1 MGTQTLKLETWN
13 LKLKTELTM
22 TNPVEATTDHQTI
35 KDWVERRNGRP
46 GIAKR
51 PEDVSHLRLLH
62 IVFPHTS
69 EAEAV
74 AEITWDEFFEVF
86 EAKELAFL
94 RYSQDELIIGD
105 EAHFYQFVN
114 RDRD

>member
-1 MGTQTLKLETWN
+1 
-13 LKLKTELTM
+13 M
-22 TNPVEATTDHQTI
+22 TNPVVATTDHQAI
-35 KDWVERRNGRP
+35 KEWVSRRDGRP
-46 GIAKR
+46 AIAKR
-51 PEDVSHLRLLH
+51 PEEVSHLRLLH
-62 IVFPHTS
+62 VTFPHTS

-74 AEITWDEFFEVF
+74 VEITWDEFFEVF
-86 EAKELAFL
+86 EEKELAFL